1 MAGGLIDE
9 LFMAIGFK
17 VDDKELKTADDKMKE
32 VVSSAKRMVA
42 AVSVAVYAFDRMATS
57 LMKSNQAFIN
67 FNRQTG
73 LSIGNMQRIATAGM
87 LADFNM
93 TPESVMSSM
102 QAMQANLAQIRLGQ
116 GNIEPFQ
123 LLGISPVG
131 KDANQVFDDLRQA
144 IKGLDDMT
152 AVNIIQQM
160 GFSPEMIT
168 VLRMTNE
175 ELAQTQQLMLAPE
188 QRQALQ
194 QYSMEL
200 RKVHMEF
207 GLLKDKAL
215 ITLMP
220 HFIKFLKG
228 LETMAALLE
237 RGVEWFD
244 RLIDSL
250 GRFKGVAIVTFTAIL
265 SVINPLYAALY
276 ALYLILEDLAV
287 WAMGGKSFFGTTF
300 DLLKDKIPGVNDM
313 FKDWAED
320 INSANTALE
329 KFAKTLFHTATW
341 SGDLGA
347 RQGQIIGDWINEKI
361 GLMGSPTGAAANI
374 NANSS
379 LTQNNYMS
387 FPNADAIPVANR
399 INDLTFAALQ
409 FDRTV

>member
-17 VDDKELKTADDKMKE
+17 VDDKELKEVDNKMKD
-32 VVSSAKRMVA
+32 VIGSAMRVVA
-42 AVSVAVYAFDRMATS
+42 AVAAATYAFDRMATS

-168 VLRMTNE
+168 VLRMTND

-194 QYSMEL
+194 QLSMEL
-200 RKVHMEF
+200 RKVQMEF
-207 GLLKDKAL
+207 GLVRDKAL
-215 ITLMP
+215 ITLLP
-220 HFIKFLKG
+220 HFIRFLKG

-237 RGVEWFD
+237 KGVEGLN

-250 GRFKGVAIVTFTAIL
+250 GKFKAVAILTFAGIL
-265 SVINPLYAALY
+265 AAINPVYAAVY
-276 ALYLILEDLAV
+276 ALYLLLEDLAV

-300 DLLKDKIPGVNDM
+300 DIAGDKLKELG
-313 FKDWAED
+313 DWFSEGFSGIGQWWA
-320 INSANTALE
+320 SLPE
-329 KFAKTLFHTATW
+329 KLQNFLGGGFAG
-341 SGDLGA
+341 GDLA
-347 RQGQIIGDWINEKI
+347 FNTPAATMQNAIANA
-361 GLMGSPTGAAANI
+361 SPTGAAANI

-387 FPNADAIPVANR
+387 FPNTDAIPVANR